1 MTNFFIRIY
10 HFFDKHRVVWVALW
24 AFLLCFFGYF
34 STKIY
39 LEEDIARLLPSSR
52 NEDGSIKLA
61 FSSLR
66 IKDKTF
72 IIFHDRE
79 GIGVDSL
86 SNVVDAFCDSIQA
99 RDNQRPENMRTI
111 GNLFSQVHTDDI
123 MFEGIDYMMEHLPNY
138 IDTSAYAGFDTLQ
151 TEAHIL
157 KQLQENKAQATS
169 LIGEAFPDREIVGID
184 CRSIIRQHGS
194 LHCCTMQYY

>member
-66 IKDKTF
+66 F
-72 IIFHDRE
+72 A
-79 GIGVDSL
+79 L
-86 SNVVDAFCDSIQA
+86 
-99 RDNQRPENMRTI
+99 QRGGCLLR
-111 GNLFSQVHTDDI
+111 L
-123 MFEGIDYMMEHLPNY
+123 
-138 IDTSAYAGFDTLQ
+138 DTGA
-151 TEAHIL
+151 
-157 KQLQENKAQATS
+157 
-169 LIGEAFPDREIVGID
+169 
-184 CRSIIRQHGS
+184 
-194 LHCCTMQYY
+194 

>member
-24 AFLLCFFGYF
+24 VFLLCFFGYF

-86 SNVVDAFCDSIQA
+86 SNVVDAYCDSIQA
-99 RDNQRPENMRTI
+99 RANQRPETMRT
-111 GNLFSQVHTDDI
+111 
-123 MFEGIDYMMEHLPNY
+123 
-138 IDTSAYAGFDTLQ
+138 TS
-151 TEAHIL
+151 
-157 KQLQENKAQATS
+157 
-169 LIGEAFPDREIVGID
+169 
-184 CRSIIRQHGS
+184 
-194 LHCCTMQYY
+194 